1 MVNYK
6 SKYLKYKLK
15 YKKYGG
21 MQDNNQELISKDEIF
36 EILQNRHNIKQLS
49 NFMKIHRNINE
60 NKIDYIIDKFINLKQ
75 HVGIKNIK
83 EVVNDVNFENINKSK
98 LDHILIRQYIKNK
111 INNNFNKFSKNDK
124 INHIIKEINHIIN
137 IIKEINLDIF
147 KEEDIE
153 VINFFKE
160 QVDELQLSYDMK
172 EVILQ
177 KLNESYDNEVD
188 SEKVY
193 FLLKILNKNT
203 NDKLQEDYIKLLKD
217 KQNSKYLLSGHGS
230 SLEDLFIVPDNII
243 IITTSPNNILCYSH
257 PNTSNRVHCNKSFDK
272 IEDFYK
278 YNLSIDKSRIYYPG
292 QIMRNMIFVF
302 KNIWD
307 NPFRY
312 CHGGLIS
319 EDNYNK
325 DVEQKNTENGKEL
338 MKEITKFHD
347 FRLYSQNNQGFKEKN
362 IKHKHNYSD
371 ELSNIIYNISHN
383 LKFRLQEKNKKIIL
397 FLKACRKSNNND
409 VPIECN
415 IEQMD
420 TISNRT
426 LELEP
431 KLQLSRALS
440 FSSNV
445 TDLNLKQDFNI
456 FLNHKLTHY
465 DTQNRT
471 HLFMP
476 IKEHISYINY
486 INSNDITFLNKNKNN
501 KYTFSLKELCNFYK
515 FLNLKKQEESNRTT
529 EKKLKDDKKEEQM
542 RQKIEKC
549 KSENIKNN
557 IEYKSCNCDKRALL
571 RMKDYQKDGRWTKK
585 DIYKIKSIVC
595 CERHQENLPILDNTG
610 DNTYISRE
618 PYTKDTV
625 LTKKNPD
632 FDGENQKESTATKRS
647 IESKYK
653 TTTKNP
659 DFDGEKQ
666 KESTATKKSRK
677 KPKPKNRT
685 SKKRNSGK
693 NNKTLMK
700 I

>member
-49 NFMKIHRNINE
+49 YFMKLHPKINE

-98 LDHILIRQYIKNK
+98 LDHILIRQYITNK
-111 INNNFNKFSKNDK
+111 INNFNKFSKND
-124 INHIIKEINHIIN
+124 EINHIIN

-203 NDKLQEDYIKLLKD
+203 NDKLQEDYIQLLKN
-217 KQNSKYLLSGHGS
+217 KENSKYLLSGHGL

-243 IITTSPNNILCYSH
+243 IITTIPNNFVCYSH
-257 PNTSNRVHCNKSFDK
+257 PNTSNKVHCNKSFDK

-307 NPFRY
+307 NPFKY

-319 EDNYNK
+319 EHNYNR
-325 DVEQKNTENGKEL
+325 DVEQKITSFKNDREL
-338 MKEITKFHD
+338 MNEITKFHD
-347 FRLYSQNNQGFKEKN
+347 FRLYSQNNQGFQEKN

-383 LKFRLQEKNKKIIL
+383 LKFNLKQKNKKIIL

-456 FLNHKLTHY
+456 FLKSRLTHH
-465 DTQNRT
+465 DKNIRQNLYT
-471 HLFMP
+471 P
-476 IKEHISYINY
+476 IQNHMSYIDF
-486 INSNDITFLNKNKNN
+486 INTNVKTLLNNN
-501 KYTFSLKELCNFYK
+501 NRFTFSLKELCNFYN
-515 FLNLKKQEESNRTT
+515 FLNLKKEEELNGTT
-529 EKKLKDDKKEEQM
+529 EKRLNDDKKQE
-542 RQKIEKC
+542 KIEKY
-549 KSENIKNN
+549 KLKEIEDKIK
-557 IEYKSCNCDKRALL
+557 YKSCNSDKRAVL
-571 RMKDYQKDGRWTKK
+571 RRKNHQKDGIWTVK
-585 DIYKIKSIVC
+585 DINNQESVDC
-595 CERHQENLPILDNTG
+595 CEKHQENLPILDNTG
-610 DNTYISRE
+610 HNTYISRE